1 MLLRLEPEFELRRDV
16 VPWLAERGCAAAL
29 GNAPGGRAEPHP
41 SGRPAGHPS
50 LSLAASVPAGLRRGP
65 RVRVPSG
72 SCGRGA
78 GDNSGPGGAAAPGA
92 QGERPSGAGGL
103 EVGKFAVLKELL
115 TCRKHFY
122 TSTTLHTLFPLL
134 LHTFDE
140 PAEIKILCLFAL
152 LITDTS
158 ENLSA
163 LYVVN
168 VERNGK
174 IIYTWKGNHRNTH
187 IGLYDL
193 QTKQNEHLYMFE
205 KNLHIIS
212 CSINNERTLLAVSFC
227 QYAEEEGASQLLQ
240 SVSKYLTLLIEIH
253 PINNVRVLKAVDSCV
268 RVQFLYPVE
277 GRNASTESRLLLV
290 SEDKYIEQF
299 DIHVVAEEDHKVVIQ
314 KSGQLPRA
322 KVVDDLV
329 WAQWDMMEQRL
340 FYIVPKESK
349 STLKCVQFYPD
360 ENFNSILESHLDITV
375 NDTQLKLVNFGYD
388 YCQDQ
393 DVASKSLNLQ
403 VFTSKTGGLCVCYS
417 LVSDIPHEII
427 YSIYFLH
434 KGYNKTFTVSLE
446 RTESHQLKEVAF
458 MNLDYYVAAYLPG
471 QFLHLLNIQH
481 PDLLCY
487 SLFLTGED
495 ARIDTLQN
503 CSIRSPWVS
512 TVLDCNAGSLYDV
525 SISDSAL
532 LQFLQKSKRDCER
545 LAALHCALL
554 YFQHTEGLEMQIIR
568 WIFENLSTCHSFD
581 PIQEFIIASLYC
593 RMCPETQNLDK
604 LLPYTSLHD
613 WIGVV
618 PGVICATDIISLP
631 VLEFQN
637 SKGFWE
643 KLNSNLESVKYA
655 EPHLHYHSNMLR
667 REWCNLSEE
676 QREERRTT
684 AYLRNIFENAKKVL
698 SHLDTWDSEARLVP
712 LFEEEDY
719 QQQLLMGLMVAQLKD
734 HLMRHLQYVGKK
746 KIDQI
751 VLDYVANLLYLVHRI
766 MKEVWRRYQLHS
778 CIFCFDERGSAG
790 EFAVFHIM
798 SRILEAAN
806 GMCMPLP
813 PGFHTLHLGLGVRC
827 LPLHTLLHYIDN
839 GVLQLTETCVRKL
852 LKDLDDTEQ
861 NEKLKF
867 SIVMRLPEAL
877 GQKVRQY
884 WNHPINANLIARKYV
899 KLLLE
904 KLGNRQY
911 SRPVPERL
919 SPVEFLPLNYL
930 TNMLAEIEN
939 QGVHPYEKQDHVNA
953 RFVEETALKNTMT
966 LLGLKYS

>member
-1 MLLRLEPEFELRRDV
+1 MLLRLVPEFELRRDV
-16 VPWLAERGCAAAL
+16 VPWLVERGCAAAL
-29 GNAPGGRAEPHP
+29 
-41 SGRPAGHPS
+41 
-50 LSLAASVPAGLRRGP
+50 
-65 RVRVPSG
+65 
-72 SCGRGA
+72 
-78 GDNSGPGGAAAPGA
+78 
-92 QGERPSGAGGL
+92 
-103 EVGKFAVLKELL
+103 
-115 TCRKHFY
+115 
-122 TSTTLHTLFPLL
+122 
-134 LHTFDE
+134 
-140 PAEIKILCLFAL
+140 
-152 LITDTS
+152 DTS
-158 ENLSA
+158 ENSSA

-174 IIYTWKGNHRNTH
+174 IIYTWKGNQRNTH

-227 QYAEEEGASQLLQ
+227 QYTEEERASQLLQ

-277 GRNASTESRLLLV
+277 GRNASRESRLLLV

-299 DIHVVAEEDHKVVIQ
+299 DIHVVAEEEHKVVIQ

-349 STLKCVQFYPD
+349 STLRCVQFYPE
-360 ENFNSILESHLDITV
+360 ENFNSILESHLDIAV

-403 VFTSKTGGLCVCYS
+403 VFTSKAGGLCVCCS
-417 LVSDIPHEII
+417 LVSDIPHEIM

-481 PDLLCY
+481 PDMLCY

-495 ARIDTLQN
+495 ARIGTLQN

-512 TVLDCNAGSLYDV
+512 AVLDCDAGSLYDV

-554 YFQHTEGLEMQIIR
+554 YFQHTEDLEMQIIR
-568 WIFENLSTCHSFD
+568 WISENLSTCHSFD

-643 KLNSNLESVKYA
+643 KLNANLESVKYA
-655 EPHLHYHSNMLR
+655 EPHLYYHSNMLR
-667 REWCNLSEE
+667 REWRNLSEE
-676 QREERRTT
+676 REERRTT

-751 VLDYVANLLYLVHRI
+751 VLDYVANLLNLVHRI

-839 GVLQLTETCVRKL
+839 GILQLTETCVRKL

-877 GQKVRQY
+877 GQKIRQY
-884 WNHPINANLIARKYV
+884 WNHPINANLLARKYV

-904 KLGNRQY
+904 KLGNRQC
-911 SRPVPERL
+911 SRPIPETL
-919 SPVEFLPLNYL
+919 SVPVEFLPLNYL

-953 RFVEETALKNTMT
+953 RFVEETALKHTMT

>member
-1 MLLRLEPEFELRRDV
+1 
-16 VPWLAERGCAAAL
+16 
-29 GNAPGGRAEPHP
+29 
-41 SGRPAGHPS
+41 
-50 LSLAASVPAGLRRGP
+50 
-65 RVRVPSG
+65 
-72 SCGRGA
+72 
-78 GDNSGPGGAAAPGA
+78 
-92 QGERPSGAGGL
+92 
-103 EVGKFAVLKELL
+103 
-115 TCRKHFY
+115 
-122 TSTTLHTLFPLL
+122 
-134 LHTFDE
+134 
-140 PAEIKILCLFAL
+140 
-152 LITDTS
+152 
-158 ENLSA
+158 
-163 LYVVN
+163 
-168 VERNGK
+168 
-174 IIYTWKGNHRNTH
+174 
-187 IGLYDL
+187 
-193 QTKQNEHLYMFE
+193 
-205 KNLHIIS
+205 
-212 CSINNERTLLAVSFC
+212 
-227 QYAEEEGASQLLQ
+227 
-240 SVSKYLTLLIEIH
+240 
-253 PINNVRVLKAVDSCV
+253 
-268 RVQFLYPVE
+268 
-277 GRNASTESRLLLV
+277 
-290 SEDKYIEQF
+290 
-299 DIHVVAEEDHKVVIQ
+299 VIQ

-322 KVVDDLV
+322 KVADDLV

-349 STLKCVQFYPD
+349 STLRCVQFYPD
-360 ENFNSILESHLDITV
+360 ENFNSIMESHLDISV

-393 DVASKSLNLQ
+393 DASNSLNLQ
-403 VFTSKTGGLCVCYS
+403 VFTSKAGGLCVCYS
-417 LVSDIPHEII
+417 LASDAPDEIM

-495 ARIDTLQN
+495 AIIDTLQN
-503 CSIRSPWVS
+503 CSIRSPLMS
-512 TVLDCNAGSLYDV
+512 TVLDCRAGSLYGV

-532 LQFLQKSKRDCER
+532 LQLLQKSKQDSER

-554 YFQHTEGLEMQIIR
+554 YFQHTEDLEMQIIR
-568 WIFENLSTCHSFD
+568 WISENLSTCHSFD

-604 LLPYTSLHD
+604 LLPYTSLLD

-637 SKGFWE
+637 SRGFWE

-655 EPHLHYHSNMLR
+655 EPHLHYHNNVLR
-667 REWCNLSEE
+667 KEWRNLSEE
-676 QREERRTT
+676 VIGLLPCSFGDFCLFTKQREERRTT
-684 AYLRNIFENAKKVL
+684 AYLRNIFENAKKYVL
-698 SHLDTWDSEARLVP
+698 VSFVFALSYFARLVP

-734 HLMRHLQYVGKK
+734 HLMRHLQYVGRK

-751 VLDYVANLLYLVHRI
+751 VLDYVANLLNLIHRI

-778 CIFCFDERGSAG
+778 CVFCFDERGSAG

-813 PGFHTLHLGLGVRC
+813 PGFHTLHMCLGVRC

-877 GQKVRQY
+877 GQKVCQF

-904 KLGNRQY
+904 KLENRQC
-911 SRPVPERL
+911 SRPIPERF
-919 SPVEFLPLNYL
+919 SGPVEFLPLNYL
-930 TNMLAEIEN
+930 TNILAEIEN

-953 RFVEETALKNTMT
+953 RFVEEMALKHTMT
-966 LLGLKYS
+966 LLGLRYS

>member
-1 MLLRLEPEFELRRDV
+1 M
-16 VPWLAERGCAAAL
+16 
-29 GNAPGGRAEPHP
+29 
-41 SGRPAGHPS
+41 
-50 LSLAASVPAGLRRGP
+50 
-65 RVRVPSG
+65 
-72 SCGRGA
+72 
-78 GDNSGPGGAAAPGA
+78 
-92 QGERPSGAGGL
+92 
-103 EVGKFAVLKELL
+103 
-115 TCRKHFY
+115 
-122 TSTTLHTLFPLL
+122 
-134 LHTFDE
+134 
-140 PAEIKILCLFAL
+140 KILCL
-152 LITDTS
+152 LILISGTS
-158 ENLSA
+158 ENSSA
-163 LYVVN
+163 FYVVN

-174 IIYTWKGNHRNTH
+174 IIYTWKGNRRNTH

-205 KNLHIIS
+205 RDLRIIS
-212 CSINNERTLLAVSFC
+212 CSVNNERTLLAVSFR
-227 QYAEEEGASQLLQ
+227 QYTEEERVSRLLQ

-277 GRNASTESRLLLV
+277 GRNTSTESHLLLV

-299 DIHVVAEEDHKVVIQ
+299 DIHVVAEEEHKVVIQ
-314 KSGQLPRA
+314 NSGQLPRA
-322 KVVDDLV
+322 RVADDLI

-340 FYIVPKESK
+340 FYIIPKESK

-360 ENFNSILESHLDITV
+360 ENFNSILESHLDISV

-393 DVASKSLNLQ
+393 DVASRSLNLR
-403 VFTSKTGGLCVCYS
+403 VFTSKAGGLCVCCS
-417 LVSDIPHEII
+417 LASDIPDEIT

-495 ARIDTLQN
+495 ARIDVLQN
-503 CSIRSPWVS
+503 CSIRSPLTS
-512 TVLDCNAGSLYDV
+512 TVLDCHVGRMYAV

-532 LQFLQKSKRDCER
+532 LQFLQNSKRDSER

-554 YFQHTEGLEMQIIR
+554 RFQHTEDLEMQIIW
-568 WIFENLSTCHSFD
+568 WISENLSTCHSFD

-593 RMCPETQNLDK
+593 RMCPETHSLDK
-604 LLPYTSLHD
+604 LLPYTSLLD
-613 WIGVV
+613 WIGII
-618 PGVICATDIISLP
+618 PGVTCATDIISLP

-637 SKGFWE
+637 PKGFWE

-655 EPHLHYHSNMLR
+655 EPHLHYHNNVLR
-667 REWCNLSEE
+667 REWRNLSEE
-676 QREERRTT
+676 REERTTT
-684 AYLRNIFENAKKVL
+684 AYLRNIFENARKVL
-698 SHLDTWDSEARLVP
+698 AHLDTWDSEERLVP
-712 LFEEEDY
+712 LFQEEDY
-719 QQQLLMGLMVAQLKD
+719 QQQLLMGLL
-734 HLMRHLQYVGKK
+734 
-746 KIDQI
+746 
-751 VLDYVANLLYLVHRI
+751 NLVHRI

-778 CIFCFDERGSAG
+778 CIFCFDERGSTG

-839 GVLQLTETCVRKL
+839 GVLHLTETCVRKL
-852 LKDLDDTEQ
+852 LKDLDDSEK

-877 GQKVRQY
+877 GQKVCQF
-884 WNHPINANLIARKYV
+884 WNHPINANFIARKYV

-904 KLGNRQY
+904 KLGKRQR
-911 SRPVPERL
+911 SRPMPERL
-919 SPVEFLPLNYL
+919 SVPVEFLPLNYL
-930 TNMLAEIEN
+930 TNMLAEIEKQGVQPYEN
-939 QGVHPYEKQDHVNA
+939 QGHVNV
-953 RFVEETALKNTMT
+953 RFVEETALKHTMT

>member
-1 MLLRLEPEFELRRDV
+1 
-16 VPWLAERGCAAAL
+16 
-29 GNAPGGRAEPHP
+29 GN
-41 SGRPAGHPS
+41 
-50 LSLAASVPAGLRRGP
+50 
-65 RVRVPSG
+65 
-72 SCGRGA
+72 
-78 GDNSGPGGAAAPGA
+78 
-92 QGERPSGAGGL
+92 Q
-103 EVGKFAVLKELL
+103 
-115 TCRKHFY
+115 
-122 TSTTLHTLFPLL
+122 
-134 LHTFDE
+134 
-140 PAEIKILCLFAL
+140 
-152 LITDTS
+152 
-158 ENLSA
+158 
-163 LYVVN
+163 
-168 VERNGK
+168 
-174 IIYTWKGNHRNTH
+174 RNTH

-205 KNLHIIS
+205 KDLHIIS
-212 CSINNERTLLAVSFC
+212 CSVNNERTLLAVSFC
-227 QYAEEEGASQLLQ
+227 QYTEEERASHLLQ

-277 GRNASTESRLLLV
+277 GRNASTESRLLIV

-299 DIHVVAEEDHKVVIQ
+299 DIHVVAEEERKVVIQ

-322 KVVDDLV
+322 RVVDDLV
-329 WAQWDMMEQRL
+329 WAQWDMVEQRL

-349 STLKCVQFYPD
+349 STLRCVQFYPD
-360 ENFNSILESHLDITV
+360 ENFNSILESHLDIAV

-393 DVASKSLNLQ
+393 DIASKSLNLQ
-403 VFTSKTGGLCVCYS
+403 VFTSKTGGLCVCCS
-417 LVSDIPHEII
+417 LASDIPHEVM
-427 YSIYFLH
+427 YSIFFLH

-503 CSIRSPWVS
+503 CSIRSPLVS
-512 TVLDCNAGSLYDV
+512 TVLDCEAGSLYAM

-554 YFQHTEGLEMQIIR
+554 YFQHTEDLEMQIIQ
-568 WIFENLSTCHSFD
+568 WISENLSTCHSFD

-643 KLNSNLESVKYA
+643 KLNSNLERVKYA
-655 EPHLHYHSNMLR
+655 EPQLPYHSSVLR
-667 REWCNLSEE
+667 REWRNLSEE
-676 QREERRTT
+676 VIGLLLCSFGDFCFFTNQREERRTT
-684 AYLRNIFENAKKVL
+684 AYLRNIFENAKKYVL
-698 SHLDTWDSEARLVP
+698 VSITFTLSYFVQARLVP

-751 VLDYVANLLYLVHRI
+751 VLDYVANLLNLVHRI
-766 MKEVWRRYQLHS
+766 LKEVWRRYQLHS
-778 CIFCFDERGSAG
+778 CVFCFEERGSAG

-839 GVLQLTETCVRKL
+839 GVLQLTETCVKKL

-877 GQKVRQY
+877 GQKVRQF

-899 KLLLE
+899 KLLLD

-919 SPVEFLPLNYL
+919 SVPVEFLPLNYL

-953 RFVEETALKNTMT
+953 RFVEETALKHTMT
-966 LLGLKYS
+966 LLGLEYS

>member
-1 MLLRLEPEFELRRDV
+1 MLLQLAAEFDLQRDV
-16 VPWLAERGCAAAL
+16 VPWLAARGWAAAL
-29 GNAPGGRAEPHP
+29 DTWE
-41 SGRPAGHPS
+41 
-50 LSLAASVPAGLRRGP
+50 
-65 RVRVPSG
+65 
-72 SCGRGA
+72 
-78 GDNSGPGGAAAPGA
+78 NSP
-92 QGERPSGAGGL
+92 
-103 EVGKFAVLKELL
+103 V
-115 TCRKHFY
+115 
-122 TSTTLHTLFPLL
+122 
-134 LHTFDE
+134 
-140 PAEIKILCLFAL
+140 
-152 LITDTS
+152 
-158 ENLSA
+158 

-174 IIYTWKGNHRNTH
+174 IIYTWKGNQRNTH

-205 KNLHIIS
+205 RDLRIIS
-212 CSINNERTLLAVSFC
+212 CSVNNERTLLAVSFH
-227 QYAEEEGASQLLQ
+227 QYTEEERVSRLLQ

-253 PINNVRVLKAVDSCV
+253 PINNVKVLKAVDSCV

-277 GRNASTESRLLLV
+277 GRNTSTESRLLLI

-299 DIHVVAEEDHKVVIQ
+299 DIHVAEEEHKVVIQ
-314 KSGQLPRA
+314 NSGQLPRA
-322 KVVDDLV
+322 RVADDLI

-340 FYIVPKESK
+340 FYIVPKESR
-349 STLKCVQFYPD
+349 STLKCIQFYPD
-360 ENFNSILESHLDITV
+360 ENFNSILESHLDISL

-388 YCQDQ
+388 YFQDQ

-403 VFTSKTGGLCVCYS
+403 VFTSKAGGLCVCYS
-417 LVSDIPHEII
+417 LASDTPDEIT

-495 ARIDTLQN
+495 ARIDMLQN
-503 CSIRSPWVS
+503 CSIRSPLMS
-512 TVLDCNAGSLYDV
+512 TVLDCHQGSMYAI
-525 SISDSAL
+525 SISDSSL
-532 LQFLQKSKRDCER
+532 LQFLQNSKRDSER

-554 YFQHTEGLEMQIIR
+554 HFRHTEDWEMQIIW
-568 WIFENLSTCHSFD
+568 WISDNLSTCHSFD

-593 RMCPETQNLDK
+593 RMCPETHNLDK
-604 LLPYTSLHD
+604 LLPYTSLLD
-613 WIGVV
+613 WIGII
-618 PGVICATDIISLP
+618 PGVTCATDIISLP

-655 EPHLHYHSNMLR
+655 EPHLHYHNNVLR
-667 REWCNLSEE
+667 REWRNLSEE
-676 QREERRTT
+676 RGERSST

-698 SHLDTWDSEARLVP
+698 SHLDTWDSEERLVP
-712 LFEEEDY
+712 LFQEEDY

-746 KIDQI
+746 KIDQV
-751 VLDYVANLLYLVHRI
+751 VLDYVANLLNLVHRI

-778 CIFCFDERGSAG
+778 CIFCFDERGSTG
-790 EFAVFHIM
+790 EFVVFHIM

-839 GVLQLTETCVRKL
+839 GVLHLTETCVRKL
-852 LKDLDDTEQ
+852 LKDLDDTEE

-877 GQKVRQY
+877 GQKVRQF
-884 WNHPINANLIARKYV
+884 WNHPINANFIARKYV

-904 KLGNRQY
+904 KLGSRQCN
-911 SRPVPERL
+911 RPVPERL
-919 SPVEFLPLNYL
+919 SVAVEFLPLNYL

-939 QGVHPYEKQDHVNA
+939 QGVHPYENQDHVNV
-953 RFVEETALKNTMT
+953 RFVEETALKHTMV
-966 LLGLKYS
+966 LLGLRHS

>member
-1 MLLRLEPEFELRRDV
+1 MLLRLVPEFELRRDV
-16 VPWLAERGCAAAL
+16 LPWLAERGCAAAL
-29 GNAPGGRAEPHP
+29 
-41 SGRPAGHPS
+41 
-50 LSLAASVPAGLRRGP
+50 
-65 RVRVPSG
+65 
-72 SCGRGA
+72 
-78 GDNSGPGGAAAPGA
+78 
-92 QGERPSGAGGL
+92 
-103 EVGKFAVLKELL
+103 
-115 TCRKHFY
+115 
-122 TSTTLHTLFPLL
+122 
-134 LHTFDE
+134 
-140 PAEIKILCLFAL
+140 
-152 LITDTS
+152 DTS
-158 ENLSA
+158 ENSSA
-163 LYVVN
+163 FYVVN

-174 IIYTWKGNHRNTH
+174 IIYTWKGNQRNTH

-212 CSINNERTLLAVSFC
+212 CSINNERTLLVSFC
-227 QYAEEEGASQLLQ
+227 QYTEEERATQLLQ

-277 GRNASTESRLLLV
+277 GRNASRESRLLLV

-299 DIHVVAEEDHKVVIQ
+299 DIHVVAEEEHKVVIQ

-322 KVVDDLV
+322 RVADDLV

-349 STLKCVQFYPD
+349 STLRCVQFYPE
-360 ENFNSILESHLDITV
+360 ENFNSILESHLDIAV

-393 DVASKSLNLQ
+393 DVASKSLKNLQ
-403 VFTSKTGGLCVCYS
+403 VFTSKAGGLCVCCS

-446 RTESHQLKEVAF
+446 RAESHQLKEVAF

-481 PDLLCY
+481 PDMLCY

-503 CSIRSPWVS
+503 CSIRCPWVS
-512 TVLDCNAGSLYDV
+512 AALDCSAGSLYHV

-532 LQFLQKSKRDCER
+532 LQLLHQSKRDCER

-554 YFQHTEGLEMQIIR
+554 YFQHTEDLEMQIIQ
-568 WIFENLSTCHSFD
+568 WISENLSTCHSFD

-593 RMCPETQNLDK
+593 RLCPETENLDK
-604 LLPYTSLHD
+604 LLPYTSLQD
-613 WIGVV
+613 WIGAV

-655 EPHLHYHSNMLR
+655 EPHLHYHSKVLR

-676 QREERRTT
+676 REERRTT

-698 SHLDTWDSEARLVP
+698 SHLDTWDSGARLVP

-719 QQQLLMGLMVAQLKD
+719 QQQLLMGLYALEDHSSEEQINPVLSTSEANFLLCSGLPVSKFCLSFSAPSLHSFLSVYSDRSKKQMVAQLKD

-751 VLDYVANLLYLVHRI
+751 VLDYVANLLNLVHRI

-778 CIFCFDERGSAG
+778 CIFCFDERGSAA

-839 GVLQLTETCVRKL
+839 GILQLTETCVRKL
-852 LKDLDDTEQ
+852 LRDLDDTEQ

-884 WNHPINANLIARKYV
+884 WNHPINANFIARKYV

-904 KLGNRQY
+904 KLGNRQC

-919 SPVEFLPLNYL
+919 SFPVEFLPLNYL

-939 QGVHPYEKQDHVNA
+939 QGVHPYENQDHVNA
-953 RFVEETALKNTMT
+953 RFVEETALKHTMT

>member
-1 MLLRLEPEFELRRDV
+1 MLLRLVPEFELRRDV
-16 VPWLAERGCAAAL
+16 VPWLAAQGWAAAL
-29 GNAPGGRAEPHP
+29 
-41 SGRPAGHPS
+41 
-50 LSLAASVPAGLRRGP
+50 
-65 RVRVPSG
+65 
-72 SCGRGA
+72 
-78 GDNSGPGGAAAPGA
+78 
-92 QGERPSGAGGL
+92 
-103 EVGKFAVLKELL
+103 
-115 TCRKHFY
+115 
-122 TSTTLHTLFPLL
+122 
-134 LHTFDE
+134 
-140 PAEIKILCLFAL
+140 
-152 LITDTS
+152 DTS
-158 ENLSA
+158 ENSSA
-163 LYVVN
+163 LYIVN

-174 IIYTWKGNHRNTH
+174 IIYTWKGSQRNTH

-193 QTKQNEHLYMFE
+193 QSKQNEHLYTFE
-205 KNLHIIS
+205 KDLHIIS
-212 CSINNERTLLAVSFC
+212 CSVNNERTLLAVSFHH
-227 QYAEEEGASQLLQ
+227 YTEDETASQLLQ

-277 GRNASTESRLLLV
+277 DRNASTESHLLLV

-299 DIHVVAEEDHKVVIQ
+299 DIRVVAEEEHKVVIQ

-322 KVVDDLV
+322 KVADDLV

-349 STLKCVQFYPD
+349 STLRCVQFYPD
-360 ENFNSILESHLDITV
+360 ENFNSILESHLDISV

-403 VFTSKTGGLCVCYS
+403 VFTSKAGGLCVCCS
-417 LVSDIPHEII
+417 LACDTPDEIT

-434 KGYNKTFTVSLE
+434 K
-446 RTESHQLKEVAF
+446 
-458 MNLDYYVAAYLPG
+458 DYYVAAYLPG

-481 PDLLCY
+481 PDLLCH

-503 CSIRSPWVS
+503 YPIRSPLVS
-512 TVLDCNAGSLYDV
+512 TILDCEAGSLYAV
-525 SISDSAL
+525 SISDSTL
-532 LQFLQKSKRDCER
+532 LQLLQKSKQDSER

-554 YFQHTEGLEMQIIR
+554 YFQHTEDLEMQIIR
-568 WIFENLSTCHSFD
+568 WISENLSTCHSFD

-604 LLPYTSLHD
+604 LLPYTSLLD

-655 EPHLHYHSNMLR
+655 EPQLHYHNNVLR
-667 REWCNLSEE
+667 REWRNLSEE
-676 QREERRTT
+676 REDRRTT

-751 VLDYVANLLYLVHRI
+751 VLDYVANLLNLIHRI

-778 CIFCFDERGSAG
+778 CVFCFDERGSAG

-827 LPLHTLLHYIDN
+827 LPLHTLLHYIDI

-852 LKDLDDTEQ
+852 LKDLDNTEQ
-861 NEKLKF
+861 NEKLKL

-877 GQKVRQY
+877 GQKVRQF

-899 KLLLE
+899 KVLLE
-904 KLGNRQY
+904 NLGNRQC
-911 SRPVPERL
+911 SRSIPERF
-919 SPVEFLPLNYL
+919 SVPVEFLPLNYL
-930 TNMLAEIEN
+930 TSMLTEIEN

-953 RFVEETALKNTMT
+953 RFVEEMALKHTMT
-966 LLGLKYS
+966 FLGLKYS

>member
-1 MLLRLEPEFELRRDV
+1 
-16 VPWLAERGCAAAL
+16 
-29 GNAPGGRAEPHP
+29 
-41 SGRPAGHPS
+41 
-50 LSLAASVPAGLRRGP
+50 
-65 RVRVPSG
+65 
-72 SCGRGA
+72 
-78 GDNSGPGGAAAPGA
+78 
-92 QGERPSGAGGL
+92 
-103 EVGKFAVLKELL
+103 
-115 TCRKHFY
+115 
-122 TSTTLHTLFPLL
+122 
-134 LHTFDE
+134 
-140 PAEIKILCLFAL
+140 
-152 LITDTS
+152 
-158 ENLSA
+158 A

-168 VERNGK
+168 VERNGN
-174 IIYTWKGNHRNTH
+174 IIYTWKGNQRNTH

-205 KNLHIIS
+205 RDLHIIS

-227 QYAEEEGASQLLQ
+227 QYTEEERVSQLLQ

-277 GRNASTESRLLLV
+277 DRNTSTENRLLLV

-299 DIHVVAEEDHKVVIQ
+299 DIHVVAEEEHKVVIQ
-314 KSGQLPRA
+314 NAGQLPRA
-322 KVVDDLV
+322 RVTDDLI

-340 FYIVPKESK
+340 FYIVPKGSR

-360 ENFNSILESHLDITV
+360 ENFNSILESHLDISV

-403 VFTSKTGGLCVCYS
+403 VFTSKAGGLCVCCS
-417 LVSDIPHEII
+417 LASDIPDEIM

-495 ARIDTLQN
+495 ARIDMLQN
-503 CSIRSPWVS
+503 CPIQSPLVS
-512 TVLDCNAGSLYDV
+512 TVLDCRAGSMYAV

-532 LQFLQKSKRDCER
+532 LQFLQNSKQDSER

-554 YFQHTEGLEMQIIR
+554 YFQHTEDLEMQIIW
-568 WIFENLSTCHSFD
+568 WISDNLSTCHSFD

-593 RMCPETQNLDK
+593 RMCPETHDLDK
-604 LLPYTSLHD
+604 LLPYTSLLD
-613 WIGVV
+613 WIGII
-618 PGVICATDIISLP
+618 PGVTCATDIISLP

-655 EPHLHYHSNMLR
+655 EPHLHYHSNVLR
-667 REWCNLSEE
+667 REWHNLSEE
-676 QREERRTT
+676 VNRHVPEQEERTTT
-684 AYLRNIFENAKKVL
+684 AYLRNIFENAKNVMSL
-698 SHLDTWDSEARLVP
+698 SDFFILFISEERLVP
-712 LFEEEDY
+712 LFQEEDH

-751 VLDYVANLLYLVHRI
+751 VLDYVANLLNLVHRI
-766 MKEVWRRYQLHS
+766 MKEVWRRYQFHS
-778 CIFCFDERGSAG
+778 CIFCFDERGNAG

-827 LPLHTLLHYIDN
+827 LPLHTLLHYIDH
-839 GVLQLTETCVRKL
+839 GVLHLTETCVKKL
-852 LKDLDDTEQ
+852 LKDLDNTEK

-877 GQKVRQY
+877 GQKVRQF
-884 WNHPINANLIARKYV
+884 WNHPINANFIARKYV

-904 KLGNRQY
+904 KLGNRQC

-919 SPVEFLPLNYL
+919 SVPVEFLPLNYL
-930 TNMLAEIEN
+930 TNMLADVEN
-939 QGVHPYEKQDHVNA
+939 QDVHPYEKQEHVNV
-953 RFVEETALKNTMT
+953 RFVEETALRHTMT

>member
-1 MLLRLEPEFELRRDV
+1 
-16 VPWLAERGCAAAL
+16 
-29 GNAPGGRAEPHP
+29 
-41 SGRPAGHPS
+41 
-50 LSLAASVPAGLRRGP
+50 
-65 RVRVPSG
+65 G
-72 SCGRGA
+72 SQR
-78 GDNSGPGGAAAPGA
+78 S
-92 QGERPSGAGGL
+92 
-103 EVGKFAVLKELL
+103 
-115 TCRKHFY
+115 
-122 TSTTLHTLFPLL
+122 
-134 LHTFDE
+134 
-140 PAEIKILCLFAL
+140 
-152 LITDTS
+152 
-158 ENLSA
+158 
-163 LYVVN
+163 
-168 VERNGK
+168 
-174 IIYTWKGNHRNTH
+174 TH

-205 KNLHIIS
+205 KDLHIIS
-212 CSINNERTLLAVSFC
+212 CSVNNERTLLAVSFC
-227 QYAEEEGASQLLQ
+227 QYTEEERASQLLQ
-240 SVSKYLTLLIEIH
+240 SVPKYLTLLIEIQ

-277 GRNASTESRLLLV
+277 GRNASRESRLLLV

-299 DIHVVAEEDHKVVIQ
+299 DIHVVAEEEHKVVIQ

-322 KVVDDLV
+322 KVVDDLI

-349 STLKCVQFYPD
+349 STLRCVQFYPD
-360 ENFNSILESHLDITV
+360 ENFNSIVSYE
-375 NDTQLKLVNFGYD
+375 LVNFGYD

-393 DVASKSLNLQ
+393 DVASKPLNFQ
-403 VFTSKTGGLCVCYS
+403 VFTSKAGGLCVCCS
-417 LVSDIPHEII
+417 LVSDIPHEIM

-471 QFLHLLNIQH
+471 QFLHLLNFQH

-487 SLFLTGED
+487 SLFLTGID

-525 SISDSAL
+525 NISDSAL

-554 YFQHTEGLEMQIIR
+554 YFQHTEDLEMQIIH
-568 WIFENLSTCHSFD
+568 WISENLSTCHSFD

-593 RMCPETQNLDK
+593 RMCPETENLDK

-643 KLNSNLESVKYA
+643 KLISNLESVKYA
-655 EPHLHYHSNMLR
+655 EPHLHYHSNVLR

-676 QREERRTT
+676 VRSILFGLLFCLYWDFCLFTSQREKRRTT
-684 AYLRNIFENAKKVL
+684 AYLRNIFENAKKYVL
-698 SHLDTWDSEARLVP
+698 VSIIFTPSYFAQARLVP

-734 HLMRHLQYVGKK
+734 YLMRHLQYVGKK

-751 VLDYVANLLYLVHRI
+751 VLDYVANLLNLVHQI

-778 CIFCFDERGSAG
+778 CVFCFAERGSAG
-790 EFAVFHIM
+790 EFAMFHIM

-867 SIVMRLPEAL
+867 SIVMRLPEGL

-884 WNHPINANLIARKYV
+884 WNHPINANLIAQKYV

-904 KLGNRQY
+904 KLGNRQC
-911 SRPVPERL
+911 SRPIPERL
-919 SPVEFLPLNYL
+919 SVPVEFLPLNYL

-953 RFVEETALKNTMT
+953 RFVEETALKHTMT

>member
-1 MLLRLEPEFELRRDV
+1 MLLHLVAEFDLRRDV
-16 VPWLAERGCAAAL
+16 VPWLAARGWAAAL
-29 GNAPGGRAEPHP
+29 
-41 SGRPAGHPS
+41 
-50 LSLAASVPAGLRRGP
+50 
-65 RVRVPSG
+65 
-72 SCGRGA
+72 
-78 GDNSGPGGAAAPGA
+78 
-92 QGERPSGAGGL
+92 
-103 EVGKFAVLKELL
+103 
-115 TCRKHFY
+115 
-122 TSTTLHTLFPLL
+122 
-134 LHTFDE
+134 
-140 PAEIKILCLFAL
+140 
-152 LITDTS
+152 DTS
-158 ENLSA
+158 KNSSA

-174 IIYTWKGNHRNTH
+174 IIYTWKGNQRNTH

-205 KNLHIIS
+205 RDLHIIS
-212 CSINNERTLLAVSFC
+212 CSVNNERTLLAVSFR
-227 QYAEEEGASQLLQ
+227 QYTEEERVSRLLQ

-277 GRNASTESRLLLV
+277 GRNTSTGSRLLLV

-299 DIHVVAEEDHKVVIQ
+299 DVHVVAEEHKVVIQ
-314 KSGQLPRA
+314 NSGQLPRA
-322 KVVDDLV
+322 RVADDLI

-340 FYIVPKESK
+340 FYIVPKESR

-360 ENFNSILESHLDITV
+360 ENFNSILESHLDISV
-375 NDTQLKLVNFGYD
+375 NGTQLKLVNFGYD
-388 YCQDQ
+388 YCEDQ

-403 VFTSKTGGLCVCYS
+403 VFTSKAGGLCVCCS
-417 LVSDIPHEII
+417 LPSDIPGEIR

-446 RTESHQLKEVAF
+446 RTELKEVAF

-495 ARIDTLQN
+495 ARIDMLQN
-503 CSIRSPWVS
+503 CSIRSPLTS
-512 TVLDCNAGSLYDV
+512 TVLDCCVGSMYAV

-532 LQFLQKSKRDCER
+532 LQFLQNSKQDSER

-554 YFQHTEGLEMQIIR
+554 HFRHTEDLEMQIIW
-568 WIFENLSTCHSFD
+568 WISENLSTCHSFD

-593 RMCPETQNLDK
+593 RMCPETHNLDK
-604 LLPYTSLHD
+604 LLPYTSLLD
-613 WIGVV
+613 WIGII
-618 PGVICATDIISLP
+618 PGVTCATDIISLP

-643 KLNSNLESVKYA
+643 KLNANLESVKYA
-655 EPHLHYHSNMLR
+655 EPRLHYHNNVLR
-667 REWCNLSEE
+667 REWRNLSEE
-676 QREERRTT
+676 REERKTT

-698 SHLDTWDSEARLVP
+698 SHLDTWDSEERLGP
-712 LFEEEDY
+712 LFQEEDY

-751 VLDYVANLLYLVHRI
+751 VLDYVANLLNLVHRI

-778 CIFCFDERGSAG
+778 CTFCFDERGSAR

-813 PGFHTLHLGLGVRC
+813 P
-827 LPLHTLLHYIDN
+827 
-839 GVLQLTETCVRKL
+839 
-852 LKDLDDTEQ
+852 DLDDTEE

-877 GQKVRQY
+877 GQKVRQF

-904 KLGNRQY
+904 KLGNRQC
-911 SRPVPERL
+911 SRPIPERL
-919 SPVEFLPLNYL
+919 LVPVEFLPLNYL
-930 TNMLAEIEN
+930 TNMLAEIED
-939 QGVHPYEKQDHVNA
+939 QGVHPYEKQDHINV
-953 RFVEETALKNTMT
+953 RFVEETALKHTMM

>member
-1 MLLRLEPEFELRRDV
+1 
-16 VPWLAERGCAAAL
+16 
-29 GNAPGGRAEPHP
+29 
-41 SGRPAGHPS
+41 
-50 LSLAASVPAGLRRGP
+50 
-65 RVRVPSG
+65 
-72 SCGRGA
+72 
-78 GDNSGPGGAAAPGA
+78 
-92 QGERPSGAGGL
+92 
-103 EVGKFAVLKELL
+103 
-115 TCRKHFY
+115 
-122 TSTTLHTLFPLL
+122 
-134 LHTFDE
+134 
-140 PAEIKILCLFAL
+140 
-152 LITDTS
+152 
-158 ENLSA
+158 
-163 LYVVN
+163 YVVN

-174 IIYTWKGNHRNTH
+174 IIYTWKGNQRSTH

-205 KNLHIIS
+205 RDLCIIS
-212 CSINNERTLLAVSFC
+212 CSVNNERTLLAVSFR
-227 QYAEEEGASQLLQ
+227 QYTEEERVSRLLQ

-277 GRNASTESRLLLV
+277 GRNTSTGSRLLLV
-290 SEDKYIEQF
+290 SEDKYVEKF
-299 DIHVVAEEDHKVVIQ
+299 DIPVVAEEEHKVVIQ
-314 KSGQLPRA
+314 NSGQLPRA
-322 KVVDDLV
+322 RVADDLI

-340 FYIVPKESK
+340 FYIVPKESR

-360 ENFNSILESHLDITV
+360 ENFNSILESHLDISV
-375 NDTQLKLVNFGYD
+375 NGTQLKLVNFGYD
-388 YCQDQ
+388 CCEDQ
-393 DVASKSLNLQ
+393 DVGSKSLNLQ
-403 VFTSKTGGLCVCYS
+403 VFTSKAGGLCVCCS
-417 LVSDIPHEII
+417 LASDIPGEIR

-471 QFLHLLNIQH
+471 QFLHLLNSQH

-495 ARIDTLQN
+495 ARIDMLQN
-503 CSIRSPWVS
+503 CSIRSPLTS
-512 TVLDCNAGSLYDV
+512 TVLDCHVGNMYAV

-532 LQFLQKSKRDCER
+532 LQFLQKSKRDSER

-554 YFQHTEGLEMQIIR
+554 HFQHTEDLEMQIIR
-568 WIFENLSTCHSFD
+568 WISENLSTCHSFD
-581 PIQEFIIASLYC
+581 PIQEFIIASLYW
-593 RMCPETQNLDK
+593 RMCPETHNLDK
-604 LLPYTSLHD
+604 LLPYTSLLD
-613 WIGVV
+613 WIGII
-618 PGVICATDIISLP
+618 PGVTCATDIISLP

-655 EPHLHYHSNMLR
+655 EPHLHYHNNVLR
-667 REWCNLSEE
+667 REWRSISIGLLLCSFGDFCLFKN

-684 AYLRNIFENAKKVL
+684 AYLRNIFENAKNVVFL
-698 SHLDTWDSEARLVP
+698 NVFALFISEERLVP
-712 LFEEEDY
+712 LFQEEDY

-751 VLDYVANLLYLVHRI
+751 VLDYVANLLNLVHRI

-778 CIFCFDERGSAG
+778 CTFCFDERGSAG

-827 LPLHTLLHYIDN
+827 LPLHTLLHYIDI
-839 GVLQLTETCVRKL
+839 GVLHLTETCVRKL
-852 LKDLDDTEQ
+852 LKDLDDTEE

-877 GQKVRQY
+877 GQNVHQF
-884 WNHPINANLIARKYV
+884 WNHPINANFIARKYV

-904 KLGNRQY
+904 KLGNRQC
-911 SRPVPERL
+911 SRPIPERL
-919 SPVEFLPLNYL
+919 SVPVEFLPLNYL

-939 QGVHPYEKQDHVNA
+939 QGVHPYEKQDHVNV
-953 RFVEETALKNTMT
+953 RFVEETALKHTMM
-966 LLGLKYS
+966 LLGIKYS

>member
-1 MLLRLEPEFELRRDV
+1 
-16 VPWLAERGCAAAL
+16 
-29 GNAPGGRAEPHP
+29 
-41 SGRPAGHPS
+41 
-50 LSLAASVPAGLRRGP
+50 
-65 RVRVPSG
+65 
-72 SCGRGA
+72 
-78 GDNSGPGGAAAPGA
+78 
-92 QGERPSGAGGL
+92 
-103 EVGKFAVLKELL
+103 
-115 TCRKHFY
+115 
-122 TSTTLHTLFPLL
+122 
-134 LHTFDE
+134 
-140 PAEIKILCLFAL
+140 
-152 LITDTS
+152 
-158 ENLSA
+158 A
-163 LYVVN
+163 LYIVN

-174 IIYTWKGNHRNTH
+174 IIYTWKGNQRNTH

-205 KNLHIIS
+205 RDLQIIS
-212 CSINNERTLLAVSFC
+212 CSVNSERTLLAVSFR
-227 QYAEEEGASQLLQ
+227 QYTEEERVSRLLQ

-277 GRNASTESRLLLV
+277 GRNTSTESHLLLA

-299 DIHVVAEEDHKVVIQ
+299 DIRVVEEEHKVVIQ
-314 KSGQLPRA
+314 NSGQLPRA
-322 KVVDDLV
+322 RVADDLI

-340 FYIVPKESK
+340 FYIVPKESR

-360 ENFNSILESHLDITV
+360 ENFNSILESHLDISV
-375 NDTQLKLVNFGYD
+375 NDTHLKLVNFGYN

-403 VFTSKTGGLCVCYS
+403 VFTSKAGGLCMCYS
-417 LVSDIPHEII
+417 VASDIPDEIT

-446 RTESHQLKEVAF
+446 RTESHRLKEVAF

-495 ARIDTLQN
+495 ARIDVLQN
-503 CSIRSPWVS
+503 CSIRSPHMS
-512 TVLDCNAGSLYDV
+512 TVLDCYVGSMYAV
-525 SISDSAL
+525 SICHSAL
-532 LQFLQKSKRDCER
+532 LRFLQNSKQDSER

-554 YFQHTEGLEMQIIR
+554 YFQHTEDSEMQIIW
-568 WIFENLSTCHSFD
+568 WISENLSTCHSFD

-593 RMCPETQNLDK
+593 RMCPEAHNLDK
-604 LLPYTSLHD
+604 LLPYTSLLH
-613 WIGVV
+613 WIGII
-618 PGVICATDIISLP
+618 PGVTCATDIISLP
-631 VLEFQN
+631 VLEFRN
-637 SKGFWE
+637 SKGFWG
-643 KLNSNLESVKYA
+643 KLSSNLESVKYA
-655 EPHLHYHSNMLR
+655 EPHLHYRNNVLR
-667 REWCNLSEE
+667 REWRSILIGCVLCSFGDFCLFTN

-698 SHLDTWDSEARLVP
+698 SHLDTWDPEERLIP
-712 LFEEEDY
+712 LFQEEDY

-751 VLDYVANLLYLVHRI
+751 VLDYVANLLNLIHRI

-778 CIFCFDERGSAG
+778 CIFCFDERGSTE

-839 GVLQLTETCVRKL
+839 GVLHLTETCVRKL
-852 LKDLDDTEQ
+852 LRDLDDTEE

-867 SIVMRLPEAL
+867 SIVMRLPETL
-877 GQKVRQY
+877 GQKIHQF
-884 WNHPINANLIARKYV
+884 WNHPVNANLIARKYV

-904 KLGNRQY
+904 KLGNRQC
-911 SRPVPERL
+911 SRPIPERL
-919 SPVEFLPLNYL
+919 SVPVEFLPLNYL
-930 TNMLAEIEN
+930 TNMLAEIES
-939 QGVHPYEKQDHVNA
+939 QGVHPYENQDHVNV
-953 RFVEETALKNTMT
+953 RFVEETALKHTMT
-966 LLGLKYS
+966 LLGLNYS

>member
-1 MLLRLEPEFELRRDV
+1 
-16 VPWLAERGCAAAL
+16 
-29 GNAPGGRAEPHP
+29 
-41 SGRPAGHPS
+41 
-50 LSLAASVPAGLRRGP
+50 
-65 RVRVPSG
+65 
-72 SCGRGA
+72 
-78 GDNSGPGGAAAPGA
+78 
-92 QGERPSGAGGL
+92 
-103 EVGKFAVLKELL
+103 
-115 TCRKHFY
+115 
-122 TSTTLHTLFPLL
+122 
-134 LHTFDE
+134 
-140 PAEIKILCLFAL
+140 
-152 LITDTS
+152 
-158 ENLSA
+158 A

-174 IIYTWKGNHRNTH
+174 IIYTWKGNQKDTH

-193 QTKQNEHLYMFE
+193 QMKQNEHLYMFE
-205 KNLHIIS
+205 RDLRIIS
-212 CSINNERTLLAVSFC
+212 CSVNNERTLLAVSFR
-227 QYAEEEGASQLLQ
+227 QYTEEERVSQLLQ

-277 GRNASTESRLLLV
+277 GRNTSTESHLLLV
-290 SEDKYIEQF
+290 SEDKYIEQV
-299 DIHVVAEEDHKVVIQ
+299 DIPVVEEHHKVVIQ
-314 KSGQLPRA
+314 NSGQLPRTRVA
-322 KVVDDLV
+322 DDV
-329 WAQWDMMEQRL
+329 IWVQWDMIEQRL

-349 STLKCVQFYPD
+349 NTLKCVQFYPD
-360 ENFNSILESHLDITV
+360 ENFTTILESHLDISV

-388 YCQDQ
+388 YCEDQ

-403 VFTSKTGGLCVCYS
+403 IFTSKAGGLCVCCS
-417 LVSDIPHEII
+417 PASDIPDEIM

-495 ARIDTLQN
+495 ARIDTLPN
-503 CSIRSPWVS
+503 CYIRSPLTS
-512 TVLDCNAGSLYDV
+512 TVLDCHVGRMYAV

-532 LQFLQKSKRDCER
+532 LRLLQSSKRDSER

-554 YFQHTEGLEMQIIR
+554 CFRLTEDLEMQIIW
-568 WIFENLSTCHSFD
+568 WISENLSTCHSFD
-581 PIQEFIIASLYC
+581 PIQEFIVASLYC
-593 RMCPETQNLDK
+593 RMCAETQNLDK
-604 LLPYTSLHD
+604 LLPYTSLLD
-613 WIGVV
+613 WIGII
-618 PGVICATDIISLP
+618 PGVKCSTDIISLP

-667 REWCNLSEE
+667 REWHNLSESVLIDLLLCSFGDFCLFTN
-676 QREERRTT
+676 QREERRNT
-684 AYLRNIFENAKKVL
+684 AYLRNVFENAQKVL
-698 SHLDTWDSEARLVP
+698 SHLDTWDSEERLVP
-712 LFEEEDY
+712 LFQEEDY

-751 VLDYVANLLYLVHRI
+751 VLDYVANLLNLVHRI

-827 LPLHTLLHYIDN
+827 LPLHTLLHYIDT
-839 GVLQLTETCVRKL
+839 GVLHLTETCVRKL
-852 LKDLDDTEQ
+852 LKDLDNTEK

-877 GQKVRQY
+877 GQKVRQC
-884 WNHPINANLIARKYV
+884 WNHPINAHCIAQKYV
-899 KLLLE
+899 KFLLE
-904 KLGNRQY
+904 KLGNRQCN
-911 SRPVPERL
+911 RPVPERL
-919 SPVEFLPLNYL
+919 SVPIEFLPLNYL
-930 TNMLAEIEN
+930 TNTLAEIEN
-939 QGVHPYEKQDHVNA
+939 QGVHPYDRQDHVNV
-953 RFVEETALKNTMT
+953 RFVEETALKHTMT

>member
-1 MLLRLEPEFELRRDV
+1 MLLRLVPEFELRRDV
-16 VPWLAERGCAAAL
+16 VPWLAAQGWAAAL
-29 GNAPGGRAEPHP
+29 
-41 SGRPAGHPS
+41 
-50 LSLAASVPAGLRRGP
+50 
-65 RVRVPSG
+65 
-72 SCGRGA
+72 
-78 GDNSGPGGAAAPGA
+78 
-92 QGERPSGAGGL
+92 
-103 EVGKFAVLKELL
+103 
-115 TCRKHFY
+115 
-122 TSTTLHTLFPLL
+122 
-134 LHTFDE
+134 
-140 PAEIKILCLFAL
+140 
-152 LITDTS
+152 DTS
-158 ENLSA
+158 ENSSA
-163 LYVVN
+163 LYIVN

-174 IIYTWKGNHRNTH
+174 IIYTWKGSQRNTH

-193 QTKQNEHLYMFE
+193 QSKQNEHLYTFE
-205 KNLHIIS
+205 KDLHIIS
-212 CSINNERTLLAVSFC
+212 CSVNNERTLLAVSFRH
-227 QYAEEEGASQLLQ
+227 YTEDETASQLLQ

-277 GRNASTESRLLLV
+277 DRNASTESRLLLV

-299 DIHVVAEEDHKVVIQ
+299 DIRVVAEEEHKVVIQ
-314 KSGQLPRA
+314 KPGQLPRA
-322 KVVDDLV
+322 KVADDLV

-349 STLKCVQFYPD
+349 STLRCVQFYPD
-360 ENFNSILESHLDITV
+360 ENFNSILESHLDISV

-403 VFTSKTGGLCVCYS
+403 VFTSKAGGLCVCCS
-417 LVSDIPHEII
+417 LACDTPDEIM

-481 PDLLCY
+481 PDLLCH

-503 CSIRSPWVS
+503 YPIRSPLVS
-512 TVLDCNAGSLYDV
+512 TILDCEAGSLYAV
-525 SISDSAL
+525 SISDSTL
-532 LQFLQKSKRDCER
+532 LQLLQKSKQDSER

-554 YFQHTEGLEMQIIR
+554 YFQHTEDLEMQIIR
-568 WIFENLSTCHSFD
+568 WISENLSTCHSFD
-581 PIQEFIIASLYC
+581 PIQEFIVASLYC

-604 LLPYTSLHD
+604 LLPYTSLLD

-655 EPHLHYHSNMLR
+655 EPQLHYHNNVLR
-667 REWCNLSEE
+667 REWRNLSEE
-676 QREERRTT
+676 G
-684 AYLRNIFENAKKVL
+684 AF
-698 SHLDTWDSEARLVP
+698 SSGHL
-712 LFEEEDY
+712 
-719 QQQLLMGLMVAQLKD
+719 GL
-734 HLMRHLQYVGKK
+734 
-746 KIDQI
+746 
-751 VLDYVANLLYLVHRI
+751 
-766 MKEVWRRYQLHS
+766 
-778 CIFCFDERGSAG
+778 CDERGSAG

-827 LPLHTLLHYIDN
+827 LPLHTLLHYIDI

-861 NEKLKF
+861 NEKLKL

-877 GQKVRQY
+877 GQKVRQF

-904 KLGNRQY
+904 NLGNRQC
-911 SRPVPERL
+911 SRSIPERF
-919 SPVEFLPLNYL
+919 SVPVEFLPLNYL
-930 TNMLAEIEN
+930 TSMLTEIEN

-953 RFVEETALKNTMT
+953 RFVEEMALKHTMT
-966 LLGLKYS
+966 FLGLKYS

>member
-1 MLLRLEPEFELRRDV
+1 MLLRLVPEFELRRDV
-16 VPWLAERGCAAAL
+16 VPWLAAQGWAAAL
-29 GNAPGGRAEPHP
+29 
-41 SGRPAGHPS
+41 
-50 LSLAASVPAGLRRGP
+50 
-65 RVRVPSG
+65 
-72 SCGRGA
+72 
-78 GDNSGPGGAAAPGA
+78 
-92 QGERPSGAGGL
+92 
-103 EVGKFAVLKELL
+103 
-115 TCRKHFY
+115 
-122 TSTTLHTLFPLL
+122 
-134 LHTFDE
+134 
-140 PAEIKILCLFAL
+140 
-152 LITDTS
+152 DTS
-158 ENLSA
+158 ENSSA

-174 IIYTWKGNHRNTH
+174 IIYTWKGSQRNTH

-193 QTKQNEHLYMFE
+193 QTKQNEHLYTFE
-205 KNLHIIS
+205 KDLHIIS
-212 CSINNERTLLAVSFC
+212 CSVNNERTLLAVSFH
-227 QYAEEEGASQLLQ
+227 QYTEDETASQLLQ

-277 GRNASTESRLLLV
+277 DRNASTESRLLLV

-299 DIHVVAEEDHKVVIQ
+299 DIRVVAEEEHKVVIQ

-322 KVVDDLV
+322 KVADDLV

-349 STLKCVQFYPD
+349 STLRCVQFYPD
-360 ENFNSILESHLDITV
+360 ENFNSILESHLDISV

-403 VFTSKTGGLCVCYS
+403 VFTSKAGGLCVCCS
-417 LVSDIPHEII
+417 LACDTPDEIM

-434 KGYNKTFTVSLE
+434 K
-446 RTESHQLKEVAF
+446 
-458 MNLDYYVAAYLPG
+458 DYYVAAYLPG

-481 PDLLCY
+481 PDLLCH

-503 CSIRSPWVS
+503 CSIQSPLVS
-512 TVLDCNAGSLYDV
+512 TVLDCEAGSLYTV
-525 SISDSAL
+525 SISDSTL
-532 LQFLQKSKRDCER
+532 LQLLQKSKRDSER

-554 YFQHTEGLEMQIIR
+554 YFQHTEDLEMQIIR
-568 WIFENLSTCHSFD
+568 WISENLSTCHSFD
-581 PIQEFIIASLYC
+581 PIQEFIVASLYC

-604 LLPYTSLHD
+604 LLPYTSLLD

-618 PGVICATDIISLP
+618 PGVICATDIIPLP

-655 EPHLHYHSNMLR
+655 EPQLHYHNNVLR
-667 REWCNLSEE
+667 REWRNLSEE
-676 QREERRTT
+676 REERRTT

-751 VLDYVANLLYLVHRI
+751 VLDYVANLLNLIHRI

-778 CIFCFDERGSAG
+778 CVFCFDERGSAG

-827 LPLHTLLHYIDN
+827 LPLHTLLHYIDI

-852 LKDLDDTEQ
+852 LKDLDDNEQ
-861 NEKLKF
+861 NEKLKL

-877 GQKVRQY
+877 GQKVRQF
-884 WNHPINANLIARKYV
+884 WNHPINANLIAQKYV

-904 KLGNRQY
+904 NLGSRQC
-911 SRPVPERL
+911 SRSIPERF
-919 SPVEFLPLNYL
+919 SVPVEFLPLNYL
-930 TNMLAEIEN
+930 TSMLTEIEN

-953 RFVEETALKNTMT
+953 RFVEEVALKHTMT
-966 LLGLKYS
+966 LLGLKYL

>member
-1 MLLRLEPEFELRRDV
+1 MVLHLVAEFDLQRDV
-16 VPWLAERGCAAAL
+16 VPWLAARGWAAAL
-29 GNAPGGRAEPHP
+29 
-41 SGRPAGHPS
+41 
-50 LSLAASVPAGLRRGP
+50 
-65 RVRVPSG
+65 
-72 SCGRGA
+72 
-78 GDNSGPGGAAAPGA
+78 
-92 QGERPSGAGGL
+92 
-103 EVGKFAVLKELL
+103 
-115 TCRKHFY
+115 
-122 TSTTLHTLFPLL
+122 
-134 LHTFDE
+134 
-140 PAEIKILCLFAL
+140 
-152 LITDTS
+152 DTS
-158 ENLSA
+158 ENSLV

-174 IIYTWKGNHRNTH
+174 IIYTWKGSQRNTH
-187 IGLYDL
+187 VGLYDL
-193 QTKQNEHLYMFE
+193 QTKQNEHLYTFE
-205 KNLHIIS
+205 RDLHIIS
-212 CSINNERTLLAVSFC
+212 CSVNNERTLLAVSFR
-227 QYAEEEGASQLLQ
+227 QYTEEERVSQLLQ

-253 PINNVRVLKAVDSCV
+253 PVNNVRVLKAVDSCV

-277 GRNASTESRLLLV
+277 GRNTSTESRLLLV

-299 DIHVVAEEDHKVVIQ
+299 DIHVAQEEQKVVIQ
-314 KSGQLPRA
+314 NSGQLPRA
-322 KVVDDLV
+322 RFADDLV

-340 FYIVPKESK
+340 FYIVPKESR

-360 ENFNSILESHLDITV
+360 ENFNSILESHLDISV

-393 DVASKSLNLQ
+393 GVASKSLNLQ
-403 VFTSKTGGLCVCYS
+403 AFTSKAGGLCVCCS
-417 LVSDIPHEII
+417 LASDVPDEIT

-446 RTESHQLKEVAF
+446 RTESHQLKEVTF

-495 ARIDTLQN
+495 ARIDMLQN
-503 CSIRSPWVS
+503 CSIRSPLTS
-512 TVLDCNAGSLYDV
+512 TVLDCHIGSMYAV

-532 LQFLQKSKRDCER
+532 LRFLQNSKQDSER

-554 YFQHTEGLEMQIIR
+554 YFQHTEDLEMQIIW
-568 WIFENLSTCHSFD
+568 WISENLSTCHSFD

-593 RMCPETQNLDK
+593 RMCPEAHNLDK
-604 LLPYTSLHD
+604 LLPYTSLLD
-613 WIGVV
+613 WVEII
-618 PGVICATDIISLP
+618 PGVTCTTDIISLP

-643 KLNSNLESVKYA
+643 KLGSNLESVKYA
-655 EPHLHYHSNMLR
+655 EPRLHYHYNVLR
-667 REWCNLSEE
+667 REWHNLSEE
-676 QREERRTT
+676 REERTTT

-698 SHLDTWDSEARLVP
+698 SHLDTWDSEERLVP
-712 LFEEEDY
+712 LFQEEDY
-719 QQQLLMGLMVAQLKD
+719 QQQLLMGLMVAQLKE

-751 VLDYVANLLYLVHRI
+751 VLDYVANLLNLVHRI

-790 EFAVFHIM
+790 EFTVFHIM

-839 GVLQLTETCVRKL
+839 GVLHLTETCVKKL
-852 LKDLDDTEQ
+852 LKDLDNTEK
-861 NEKLKF
+861 NEQLKF

-884 WNHPINANLIARKYV
+884 WNHPINANFISRKYV

-904 KLGNRQY
+904 KLEDRQC
-911 SRPVPERL
+911 SRPVPERH
-919 SPVEFLPLNYL
+919 SFPVEFLPLNYL
-930 TNMLAEIEN
+930 TNMLAEIES
-939 QGVHPYEKQDHVNA
+939 QGVHPYEKQDHVNV
-953 RFVEETALKNTMT
+953 RFVEETALKHTMT
-966 LLGLKYS
+966 LLDLEHS

>member
-1 MLLRLEPEFELRRDV
+1 
-16 VPWLAERGCAAAL
+16 
-29 GNAPGGRAEPHP
+29 
-41 SGRPAGHPS
+41 
-50 LSLAASVPAGLRRGP
+50 
-65 RVRVPSG
+65 
-72 SCGRGA
+72 
-78 GDNSGPGGAAAPGA
+78 
-92 QGERPSGAGGL
+92 
-103 EVGKFAVLKELL
+103 
-115 TCRKHFY
+115 
-122 TSTTLHTLFPLL
+122 
-134 LHTFDE
+134 
-140 PAEIKILCLFAL
+140 
-152 LITDTS
+152 
-158 ENLSA
+158 
-163 LYVVN
+163 YVVN

-174 IIYTWKGNHRNTH
+174 IIYTWKGNQRNTH

-205 KNLHIIS
+205 RDLRIIS
-212 CSINNERTLLAVSFC
+212 CSVNNERTLLAVSFH
-227 QYAEEEGASQLLQ
+227 QYTEEERVSRLLQ

-253 PINNVRVLKAVDSCV
+253 PINNVKVLKAVDSCV

-277 GRNASTESRLLLV
+277 GRNTSTESRLLLI

-299 DIHVVAEEDHKVVIQ
+299 DIHVAEEEHKVVIQ
-314 KSGQLPRA
+314 NSGQLPRA
-322 KVVDDLV
+322 RVADDLI

-340 FYIVPKESK
+340 FYIVPKESR
-349 STLKCVQFYPD
+349 STLKCIQFYPD
-360 ENFNSILESHLDITV
+360 ENFNSILESHLDISL

-388 YCQDQ
+388 YFQDQ

-403 VFTSKTGGLCVCYS
+403 VFTSKAGGLCVCYS
-417 LVSDIPHEII
+417 LASDTPDEIT

-495 ARIDTLQN
+495 ARIDMLQN
-503 CSIRSPWVS
+503 CSIRSPLMS
-512 TVLDCNAGSLYDV
+512 TVLDCHQGSMYAI
-525 SISDSAL
+525 SISDSSL
-532 LQFLQKSKRDCER
+532 LQFLQNSKRDSER

-554 YFQHTEGLEMQIIR
+554 HFRHTEDWEMQIIW
-568 WIFENLSTCHSFD
+568 WISDNLSTCHSFD

-593 RMCPETQNLDK
+593 RMCPETHNLDK
-604 LLPYTSLHD
+604 LLPYTSLLD
-613 WIGVV
+613 WIGII
-618 PGVICATDIISLP
+618 PGVTCATDIISLP

-655 EPHLHYHSNMLR
+655 EPHLHYHNNVLR
-667 REWCNLSEE
+667 REWRNLSEE
-676 QREERRTT
+676 SILSGLLFCSFGDFCLFKKQRGERSST

-698 SHLDTWDSEARLVP
+698 SHLDTWDSEERLVP
-712 LFEEEDY
+712 LFQEEDY

-746 KIDQI
+746 KIDQV
-751 VLDYVANLLYLVHRI
+751 VLDYVANLLNLVHRI

-778 CIFCFDERGSAG
+778 CIFCFDERGSTG
-790 EFAVFHIM
+790 EFVVFHIM

-839 GVLQLTETCVRKL
+839 GVLHLTETCVRKL
-852 LKDLDDTEQ
+852 LKDLDDTEE

-877 GQKVRQY
+877 GQKVRQF
-884 WNHPINANLIARKYV
+884 WNHPINANFIARKYV

-904 KLGNRQY
+904 KLGSRQCN
-911 SRPVPERL
+911 RPVPERL
-919 SPVEFLPLNYL
+919 SVAVEFLPLNYL

-939 QGVHPYEKQDHVNA
+939 QGVHPYENQDHVNV
-953 RFVEETALKNTMT
+953 RFVEETALKHTMV
-966 LLGLKYS
+966 LLGLRHS

>member
-1 MLLRLEPEFELRRDV
+1 MLLHLVAEFDLQRDV
-16 VPWLAERGCAAAL
+16 VPWLAARGWAAAL
-29 GNAPGGRAEPHP
+29 
-41 SGRPAGHPS
+41 
-50 LSLAASVPAGLRRGP
+50 
-65 RVRVPSG
+65 
-72 SCGRGA
+72 
-78 GDNSGPGGAAAPGA
+78 
-92 QGERPSGAGGL
+92 
-103 EVGKFAVLKELL
+103 
-115 TCRKHFY
+115 
-122 TSTTLHTLFPLL
+122 
-134 LHTFDE
+134 
-140 PAEIKILCLFAL
+140 
-152 LITDTS
+152 DTS
-158 ENLSA
+158 ENSSA

-174 IIYTWKGNHRNTH
+174 IIYTWKGNQRNTH
-187 IGLYDL
+187 IGSYDL

-205 KNLHIIS
+205 RDLRIIS
-212 CSINNERTLLAVSFC
+212 CSVNNERTLLAVSFR
-227 QYAEEEGASQLLQ
+227 QYTEEARVSRLLQ
-240 SVSKYLTLLIEIH
+240 SVSKYLTLLIEIQ

-277 GRNASTESRLLLV
+277 DRNTSTESRLLLV

-299 DIHVVAEEDHKVVIQ
+299 DIRVVAEEHKVVIQ
-314 KSGQLPRA
+314 NSGQLPRA
-322 KVVDDLV
+322 RVADDLI

-340 FYIVPKESK
+340 FYIVPKESR

-360 ENFNSILESHLDITV
+360 ENFNSILESHLDISV

-403 VFTSKTGGLCVCYS
+403 VFTSKA
-417 LVSDIPHEII
+417 
-427 YSIYFLH
+427 
-434 KGYNKTFTVSLE
+434 GYNKTFTVSLE

-481 PDLLCY
+481 PDLPCY

-495 ARIDTLQN
+495 ARIDMLQN
-503 CSIRSPWVS
+503 CSIQSPLMS
-512 TVLDCNAGSLYDV
+512 TVLDCHVGSMYAV

-532 LQFLQKSKRDCER
+532 LQFLQNSKRDSER

-554 YFQHTEGLEMQIIR
+554 YFRHTEDLEMQIIW
-568 WIFENLSTCHSFD
+568 WISDNLSTCHSFD

-593 RMCPETQNLDK
+593 RMCPETHDLDK
-604 LLPYTSLHD
+604 LLPYTSLLD
-613 WIGVV
+613 WIGII
-618 PGVICATDIISLP
+618 PGVTCATDIISLP

-655 EPHLHYHSNMLR
+655 EPHLHYHSNVLR
-667 REWCNLSEE
+667 REWRKLSEE
-676 QREERRTT
+676 REERTT
-684 AYLRNIFENAKKVL
+684 TVYLRNIFENAKKVL
-698 SHLDTWDSEARLVP
+698 SHLDTWDSEERLVP
-712 LFEEEDY
+712 LFQEEDY
-719 QQQLLMGLMVAQLKD
+719 EQQLLMGLMVAQLKD

-751 VLDYVANLLYLVHRI
+751 VLDYVANLLNLVHRI
-766 MKEVWRRYQLHS
+766 LEEVWRRYQLHS
-778 CIFCFDERGSAG
+778 CIFCFDERGSVG

-827 LPLHTLLHYIDN
+827 LPLHTLLHYIDH
-839 GVLQLTETCVRKL
+839 GVLHLTETGVRKL
-852 LKDLDDTEQ
+852 LKDLDNTEK

-877 GQKVRQY
+877 GQKVRQF
-884 WNHPINANLIARKYV
+884 WNHPTNAHFIARKYV

-904 KLGNRQY
+904 KLGNRQC

-919 SPVEFLPLNYL
+919 SVPVEFLPLNYL
-930 TNMLAEIEN
+930 SNILADIEN
-939 QGVHPYEKQDHVNA
+939 QDVHPYENQDHVNV
-953 RFVEETALKNTMT
+953 RFVEETALKHTMN

>member
-1 MLLRLEPEFELRRDV
+1 
-16 VPWLAERGCAAAL
+16 
-29 GNAPGGRAEPHP
+29 GN
-41 SGRPAGHPS
+41 
-50 LSLAASVPAGLRRGP
+50 
-65 RVRVPSG
+65 
-72 SCGRGA
+72 
-78 GDNSGPGGAAAPGA
+78 
-92 QGERPSGAGGL
+92 Q
-103 EVGKFAVLKELL
+103 
-115 TCRKHFY
+115 
-122 TSTTLHTLFPLL
+122 
-134 LHTFDE
+134 
-140 PAEIKILCLFAL
+140 
-152 LITDTS
+152 
-158 ENLSA
+158 
-163 LYVVN
+163 
-168 VERNGK
+168 
-174 IIYTWKGNHRNTH
+174 RNTH

-205 KNLHIIS
+205 KDLHIIS

-227 QYAEEEGASQLLQ
+227 QYTGEERASQHLQ
-240 SVSKYLTLLIEIH
+240 SVPKYLTLLIEIH

-277 GRNASTESRLLLV
+277 GRNASRESRLLLV

-299 DIHVVAEEDHKVVIQ
+299 DIQVVAEEEHKVVIQ

-322 KVVDDLV
+322 KVVDDLI

-349 STLKCVQFYPD
+349 STLRCVQFYPD
-360 ENFNSILESHLDITV
+360 ENFNSILESHLDIAV
-375 NDTQLKLVNFGYD
+375 NYTKLKLVNFGYD

-403 VFTSKTGGLCVCYS
+403 VFTSKAGGLCVCCS

-434 KGYNKTFTVSLE
+434 KGNNKTFTVSLE

-487 SLFLTGED
+487 SLFLTGEE
-495 ARIDTLQN
+495 ARIATLQN
-503 CSIRSPWVS
+503 CSMQCPWVS
-512 TVLDCNAGSLYDV
+512 AVLDCDTGSLYHV
-525 SISDSAL
+525 SISDRAL
-532 LQFLQKSKRDCER
+532 LQLLQSSKRDCER

-554 YFQHTEGLEMQIIR
+554 YFQHSEDLEMQIIH
-568 WIFENLSTCHSFD
+568 WISENLSTCHSFD

-613 WIGVV
+613 WIGVI

-667 REWCNLSEE
+667 REWLSLSEE
-676 QREERRTT
+676 YFIWFSVLFILGFLFTNQREERRST
-684 AYLRNIFENAKKVL
+684 AYLRNIFENAKKYVL
-698 SHLDTWDSEARLVP
+698 VSIIFTPSYFAQARLVP
-712 LFEEEDY
+712 LFEEEDF
-719 QQQLLMGLMVAQLKD
+719 QQQLLMGLMVAQLRD
-734 HLMRHLQYVGKK
+734 HLMRHLQYVGRK

-751 VLDYVANLLYLVHRI
+751 VLDYVANLLNLVHRI

-778 CIFCFDERGSAG
+778 YIFCFDERGSAA

-798 SRILEAAN
+798 TRILEAAN

-884 WNHPINANLIARKYV
+884 WNHPVNANLIARKYV

-904 KLGNRQY
+904 RLGNRQCN
-911 SRPVPERL
+911 RPIPERL
-919 SPVEFLPLNYL
+919 SVPVEFLPLNYL
-930 TNMLAEIEN
+930 TNVLAEIEN

-953 RFVEETALKNTMT
+953 RFVEETALKHTMA

>member
-1 MLLRLEPEFELRRDV
+1 
-16 VPWLAERGCAAAL
+16 
-29 GNAPGGRAEPHP
+29 
-41 SGRPAGHPS
+41 
-50 LSLAASVPAGLRRGP
+50 
-65 RVRVPSG
+65 
-72 SCGRGA
+72 
-78 GDNSGPGGAAAPGA
+78 
-92 QGERPSGAGGL
+92 
-103 EVGKFAVLKELL
+103 
-115 TCRKHFY
+115 
-122 TSTTLHTLFPLL
+122 
-134 LHTFDE
+134 
-140 PAEIKILCLFAL
+140 
-152 LITDTS
+152 
-158 ENLSA
+158 
-163 LYVVN
+163 
-168 VERNGK
+168 
-174 IIYTWKGNHRNTH
+174 
-187 IGLYDL
+187 
-193 QTKQNEHLYMFE
+193 
-205 KNLHIIS
+205 
-212 CSINNERTLLAVSFC
+212 LAVSFC
-227 QYAEEEGASQLLQ
+227 QYTEEERVSQLLH

-277 GRNASTESRLLLV
+277 GRTTSTGSRLLLV

-299 DIHVVAEEDHKVVIQ
+299 DVHVVAEEHKVVIQ
-314 KSGQLPRA
+314 NSGQLPRTRVA
-322 KVVDDLV
+322 DDLI

-340 FYIVPKESK
+340 FYIVPKESR

-360 ENFNSILESHLDITV
+360 ENFNSILESHLDISV
-375 NDTQLKLVNFGYD
+375 NGTQLKLVNFGYD
-388 YCQDQ
+388 YCEDQ

-403 VFTSKTGGLCVCYS
+403 VFTSKAGGLCVCCS
-417 LVSDIPHEII
+417 LPSDIPGEIR
-427 YSIYFLH
+427 YSVYFLH

-446 RTESHQLKEVAF
+446 RTELKEVAF

-503 CSIRSPWVS
+503 CSIRSPLTS
-512 TVLDCNAGSLYDV
+512 TVLDCCVGSMYAIN
-525 SISDSAL
+525 ISDSAL
-532 LQFLQKSKRDCER
+532 LQFLQNSKQDSER

-554 YFQHTEGLEMQIIR
+554 HFQHTEDLEMQIIW
-568 WIFENLSTCHSFD
+568 WISENLSTCHSFD

-593 RMCPETQNLDK
+593 RMCPETHNLDK
-604 LLPYTSLHD
+604 LLPYTSLLD
-613 WIGVV
+613 WIGII
-618 PGVICATDIISLP
+618 PGVTCATDIISLP
-631 VLEFQN
+631 VLECQN

-643 KLNSNLESVKYA
+643 KLNSNLESAKYA
-655 EPHLHYHSNMLR
+655 EPHLHYHNNVLR
-667 REWCNLSEE
+667 REWLNLSEE
-676 QREERRTT
+676 YFNWPSTLFIWGFLFFINQREERKTT

-698 SHLDTWDSEARLVP
+698 SHLDTWDSEERLIP
-712 LFEEEDY
+712 LFQEEDY

-751 VLDYVANLLYLVHRI
+751 VLDYVANLLNLVHRI
-766 MKEVWRRYQLHS
+766 MKEVWKRYQLHS
-778 CIFCFDERGSAG
+778 CTFCFDERGSAR

-827 LPLHTLLHYIDN
+827 LPLHTLLHYIDS
-839 GVLQLTETCVRKL
+839 GVLHLTETCVRKL
-852 LKDLDDTEQ
+852 LEDLDDTEE

-877 GQKVRQY
+877 GQKVRQF

-904 KLGNRQY
+904 KLGNRQC
-911 SRPVPERL
+911 SRPMPERL
-919 SPVEFLPLNYL
+919 LVPVDFLPLNYL
-930 TNMLAEIEN
+930 TNMLAEIED
-939 QGVHPYEKQDHVNA
+939 QGVHPYEKQDHVNV
-953 RFVEETALKNTMT
+953 RFVEETALKHTMM

>member
-1 MLLRLEPEFELRRDV
+1 MLLRLVPEFELRRDV

-29 GNAPGGRAEPHP
+29 
-41 SGRPAGHPS
+41 
-50 LSLAASVPAGLRRGP
+50 
-65 RVRVPSG
+65 
-72 SCGRGA
+72 
-78 GDNSGPGGAAAPGA
+78 
-92 QGERPSGAGGL
+92 
-103 EVGKFAVLKELL
+103 
-115 TCRKHFY
+115 
-122 TSTTLHTLFPLL
+122 
-134 LHTFDE
+134 
-140 PAEIKILCLFAL
+140 
-152 LITDTS
+152 DTS
-158 ENLSA
+158 ENSA

-174 IIYTWKGNHRNTH
+174 IIYTWKENQRNTH

-227 QYAEEEGASQLLQ
+227 QYTEEERATQLLQ

-268 RVQFLYPVE
+268 RVQ
-277 GRNASTESRLLLV
+277 
-290 SEDKYIEQF
+290 
-299 DIHVVAEEDHKVVIQ
+299 VIQ

-340 FYIVPKESK
+340 FYIVPK
-349 STLKCVQFYPD
+349 
-360 ENFNSILESHLDITV
+360 LESHLDIAV

-403 VFTSKTGGLCVCYS
+403 VFTSKAGGLCVCCS
-417 LVSDIPHEII
+417 QVSNIPHEII

-446 RTESHQLKEVAF
+446 RAESHQLKEVAF

-481 PDLLCY
+481 PDMLCY

-503 CSIRSPWVS
+503 CSIQSPWVS
-512 TVLDCNAGSLYDV
+512 AVLDCNAGSLYDV

-532 LQFLQKSKRDCER
+532 LQLLQKSKRDCER

-554 YFQHTEGLEMQIIR
+554 YFQYTEDLEMQIIR
-568 WIFENLSTCHSFD
+568 WISENLSTCHSFD

-613 WIGVV
+613 WIGAV

-655 EPHLHYHSNMLR
+655 EPHLHYHSKVLR
-667 REWCNLSEE
+667 REWRNLSEE
-676 QREERRTT
+676 REERRTT

-746 KIDQI
+746 KIEQI
-751 VLDYVANLLYLVHRI
+751 VLDYVANLLNLVHRI

-778 CIFCFDERGSAG
+778 CIFCFDERGSAA

-839 GVLQLTETCVRKL
+839 GLLQLTETCVRKL

-884 WNHPINANLIARKYV
+884 WNHPINANLIARKHV

-904 KLGNRQY
+904 KLGNRQC
-911 SRPVPERL
+911 SRPIPERL
-919 SPVEFLPLNYL
+919 SFPVEFLPLNYL

-939 QGVHPYEKQDHVNA
+939 QGVQPYEKQDHVNV
-953 RFVEETALKNTMT
+953 RFVEETALKHTMT

>member
-1 MLLRLEPEFELRRDV
+1 MLLRLVPEFELRRDV
-16 VPWLAERGCAAAL
+16 LPWLAERGCAAAL
-29 GNAPGGRAEPHP
+29 
-41 SGRPAGHPS
+41 
-50 LSLAASVPAGLRRGP
+50 
-65 RVRVPSG
+65 
-72 SCGRGA
+72 
-78 GDNSGPGGAAAPGA
+78 
-92 QGERPSGAGGL
+92 
-103 EVGKFAVLKELL
+103 
-115 TCRKHFY
+115 
-122 TSTTLHTLFPLL
+122 
-134 LHTFDE
+134 
-140 PAEIKILCLFAL
+140 
-152 LITDTS
+152 DTS
-158 ENLSA
+158 ENSSA

-174 IIYTWKGNHRNTH
+174 IIYTWKGDQRNTH

-212 CSINNERTLLAVSFC
+212 CSVNNERTLLAVSFC
-227 QYAEEEGASQLLQ
+227 QYTEEERATQLLQ

-277 GRNASTESRLLLV
+277 GRNASRESRLLLV

-299 DIHVVAEEDHKVVIQ
+299 DIHVVAEEEHKVVIQ

-322 KVVDDLV
+322 RVADDLV

-349 STLKCVQFYPD
+349 STLRCVQFYPE
-360 ENFNSILESHLDITV
+360 ENFNSILESHLDIAV

-393 DVASKSLNLQ
+393 DVASKSLKNLQ
-403 VFTSKTGGLCVCYS
+403 VFTSKAGGLCVCCS

-446 RTESHQLKEVAF
+446 RAESHQLKEVAF

-481 PDLLCY
+481 PDMLCY

-503 CSIRSPWVS
+503 CSIRCPWVS
-512 TVLDCNAGSLYDV
+512 AALDCSAGSLYHV

-532 LQFLQKSKRDCER
+532 LQLLHKSKRDCER

-554 YFQHTEGLEMQIIR
+554 YFQHTEDLEMQIIQ
-568 WIFENLSTCHSFD
+568 WISENLSTCHSFD

-593 RMCPETQNLDK
+593 RLCPETENLDK
-604 LLPYTSLHD
+604 LLPYTSLQD
-613 WIGVV
+613 WIGAV

-655 EPHLHYHSNMLR
+655 EPHLHYHSKVLR

-676 QREERRTT
+676 REERRTT

-698 SHLDTWDSEARLVP
+698 SHLATWDSGARLVP

-719 QQQLLMGLMVAQLKD
+719 QQQLLMGLYALEDLSSEEQINTVLSTSEANFLLCSGLPVSKFCLSFSAALSLHSFLSVYSDRSKKQMVAQLKD

-751 VLDYVANLLYLVHRI
+751 VLDYVANLLNLVHQI

-778 CIFCFDERGSAG
+778 CIFCFDERGSAA

-839 GVLQLTETCVRKL
+839 GILQLTETCVRKL

-884 WNHPINANLIARKYV
+884 WNHPINANFIARKYV

-904 KLGNRQY
+904 KLGNRQC

-919 SPVEFLPLNYL
+919 SFPVEFLPLNYL

-953 RFVEETALKNTMT
+953 RFVEETALKHTMT

>member
-1 MLLRLEPEFELRRDV
+1 MLLRLVPEFELRRDV
-16 VPWLAERGCAAAL
+16 VPWLAAQGWPAAL
-29 GNAPGGRAEPHP
+29 
-41 SGRPAGHPS
+41 
-50 LSLAASVPAGLRRGP
+50 
-65 RVRVPSG
+65 
-72 SCGRGA
+72 
-78 GDNSGPGGAAAPGA
+78 
-92 QGERPSGAGGL
+92 
-103 EVGKFAVLKELL
+103 
-115 TCRKHFY
+115 
-122 TSTTLHTLFPLL
+122 
-134 LHTFDE
+134 
-140 PAEIKILCLFAL
+140 
-152 LITDTS
+152 DTS
-158 ENLSA
+158 ENSSA
-163 LYVVN
+163 LYIVN

-174 IIYTWKGNHRNTH
+174 IIYTWKGSQRNTH

-193 QTKQNEHLYMFE
+193 QSKQNEHLYTFE
-205 KNLHIIS
+205 KDLHIIS
-212 CSINNERTLLAVSFC
+212 CSVNNERTLLAVSFRH
-227 QYAEEEGASQLLQ
+227 YTEDETASQLLQ

-277 GRNASTESRLLLV
+277 DRNASTESRLLLV

-299 DIHVVAEEDHKVVIQ
+299 DIRVVAEEHKVVIQ

-322 KVVDDLV
+322 KVADDLV

-349 STLKCVQFYPD
+349 STLRCVQFYPD
-360 ENFNSILESHLDITV
+360 ENFNSILESHLDISL

-403 VFTSKTGGLCVCYS
+403 VFTSKAGGLCVCCS
-417 LVSDIPHEII
+417 LACDTPDEIT

-434 KGYNKTFTVSLE
+434 K
-446 RTESHQLKEVAF
+446 
-458 MNLDYYVAAYLPG
+458 DYYVAAYLPG

-481 PDLLCY
+481 PDLLCH

-503 CSIRSPWVS
+503 YPIRSPLVS
-512 TVLDCNAGSLYDV
+512 TILDCEAGSLYAV
-525 SISDSAL
+525 SISDSTL
-532 LQFLQKSKRDCER
+532 LQLLQKSKQDSER

-554 YFQHTEGLEMQIIR
+554 YFQHTEDLEMQIIR
-568 WIFENLSTCHSFD
+568 WISENLSTCHSFD
-581 PIQEFIIASLYC
+581 PIQEFIVASLYC

-604 LLPYTSLHD
+604 LLPYTSLLD

-655 EPHLHYHSNMLR
+655 EPQLHYHNNVLR
-667 REWCNLSEE
+667 REWRNLSEE
-676 QREERRTT
+676 REERRTT

-751 VLDYVANLLYLVHRI
+751 VLDYVANLLNLIHRI

-778 CIFCFDERGSAG
+778 CVFCFDERGSAG

-827 LPLHTLLHYIDN
+827 LPLHTLLHYIDI

-861 NEKLKF
+861 NEKLKL

-877 GQKVRQY
+877 GQKVRQF

-899 KLLLE
+899 KVLLE
-904 KLGNRQY
+904 NLGNRQC
-911 SRPVPERL
+911 SRSIPERF
-919 SPVEFLPLNYL
+919 SVPVEFLPLNYL
-930 TNMLAEIEN
+930 TSMLTEIEN

-953 RFVEETALKNTMT
+953 RFVEEMALKHTMT
-966 LLGLKYS
+966 FLGLKYS

>member
-1 MLLRLEPEFELRRDV
+1 
-16 VPWLAERGCAAAL
+16 
-29 GNAPGGRAEPHP
+29 GN
-41 SGRPAGHPS
+41 
-50 LSLAASVPAGLRRGP
+50 
-65 RVRVPSG
+65 
-72 SCGRGA
+72 
-78 GDNSGPGGAAAPGA
+78 
-92 QGERPSGAGGL
+92 Q
-103 EVGKFAVLKELL
+103 
-115 TCRKHFY
+115 
-122 TSTTLHTLFPLL
+122 
-134 LHTFDE
+134 
-140 PAEIKILCLFAL
+140 
-152 LITDTS
+152 
-158 ENLSA
+158 
-163 LYVVN
+163 
-168 VERNGK
+168 
-174 IIYTWKGNHRNTH
+174 RNTH

-205 KNLHIIS
+205 KDLHIMS
-212 CSINNERTLLAVSFC
+212 CSVNNERTLLAVSFR
-227 QYAEEEGASQLLQ
+227 QYTEEERVSRLLQ
-240 SVSKYLTLLIEIH
+240 SVSKYLALLVEIH

-268 RVQFLYPVE
+268 RVQFLYPAE
-277 GRNASTESRLLLV
+277 GRNTSTESRLLLV

-299 DIHVVAEEDHKVVIQ
+299 DIHVVAEEEHKMVIEN
-314 KSGQLPRA
+314 SGQLPRA
-322 KVVDDLV
+322 RVADDLI

-340 FYIVPKESK
+340 FYIVAKEST

-360 ENFNSILESHLDITV
+360 ENFNSILESHLDISV

-393 DVASKSLNLQ
+393 DVASKSLNIQ
-403 VFTSKTGGLCVCYS
+403 VFTSKAGGLCVCCS
-417 LVSDIPHEII
+417 LASDIPDEIV

-434 KGYNKTFTVSLE
+434 KGYNKTFKVSLE

-495 ARIDTLQN
+495 ARIDKLKN
-503 CSIRSPWVS
+503 CSIRSPLTS
-512 TVLDCNAGSLYDV
+512 TVLDCHLGSMYAV

-532 LQFLQKSKRDCER
+532 LQFLQNSKRDSER

-554 YFQHTEGLEMQIIR
+554 HFQHTEDLEMQVIW
-568 WIFENLSTCHSFD
+568 WISENLSTCHSFD
-581 PIQEFIIASLYC
+581 PIQEFIVASLYC
-593 RMCPETQNLDK
+593 RMCPETHNLDK
-604 LLPYTSLHD
+604 LLPYTSLLD
-613 WIGVV
+613 WIGII
-618 PGVICATDIISLP
+618 PGVTCATDIISLP

-655 EPHLHYHSNMLR
+655 EPHLHYHSNVLR
-667 REWCNLSEE
+667 REWRNLSEE
-676 QREERRTT
+676 VNMLCSFGDFCLFKNQREERRTT
-684 AYLRNIFENAKKVL
+684 AYLRNIFENAKK
-698 SHLDTWDSEARLVP
+698 LVP
-712 LFEEEDY
+712 LFQEEDY

-751 VLDYVANLLYLVHRI
+751 VLDYVANLLNVVHRI

-778 CIFCFDERGSAG
+778 CVFCFDERGSTE

-839 GVLQLTETCVRKL
+839 GVLHLTETCVRKL
-852 LKDLDDTEQ
+852 LKDLDDTEK

-877 GQKVRQY
+877 GQKVRQF
-884 WNHPINANLIARKYV
+884 WNHPINANFIARKYV

-904 KLGNRQY
+904 KLGNRQC
-911 SRPVPERL
+911 SRPIPERL
-919 SPVEFLPLNYL
+919 SVPVEFLPLNYL

-939 QGVHPYEKQDHVNA
+939 QGVHSYEKDDHVNV
-953 RFVEETALKNTMT
+953 RFVEEMALKHTVT

>member
-1 MLLRLEPEFELRRDV
+1 MLLQLVAEFDLQRDV
-16 VPWLAERGCAAAL
+16 VPWLAARGWAAAL
-29 GNAPGGRAEPHP
+29 
-41 SGRPAGHPS
+41 
-50 LSLAASVPAGLRRGP
+50 
-65 RVRVPSG
+65 
-72 SCGRGA
+72 
-78 GDNSGPGGAAAPGA
+78 
-92 QGERPSGAGGL
+92 
-103 EVGKFAVLKELL
+103 
-115 TCRKHFY
+115 
-122 TSTTLHTLFPLL
+122 
-134 LHTFDE
+134 
-140 PAEIKILCLFAL
+140 
-152 LITDTS
+152 DTS
-158 ENLSA
+158 ESSSA

-174 IIYTWKGNHRNTH
+174 IIYTWKGNQRNTH

-205 KNLHIIS
+205 RDLHIIS
-212 CSINNERTLLAVSFC
+212 CSVNNERTLLAVSFR
-227 QYAEEEGASQLLQ
+227 QYTEEERVSRLLQ
-240 SVSKYLTLLIEIH
+240 SVSRYLTLLIEIH

-268 RVQFLYPVE
+268 RVQFLHPVE
-277 GRNASTESRLLLV
+277 GRNTSTESRLLLV

-299 DIHVVAEEDHKVVIQ
+299 DIRVVAEEEHKVVIQ
-314 KSGQLPRA
+314 NSGQLPRA
-322 KVVDDLV
+322 RVADDLI

-340 FYIVPKESK
+340 FYIIPKESR

-360 ENFNSILESHLDITV
+360 ENFNSILESHLDISV

-403 VFTSKTGGLCVCYS
+403 VFTNNAGGLCVCCS
-417 LVSDIPHEII
+417 LASDIPDEIT
-427 YSIYFLH
+427 YSVHFLH

-446 RTESHQLKEVAF
+446 GTESHQLKEVAF

-495 ARIDTLQN
+495 ARIDMLQN
-503 CSIRSPWVS
+503 CSIRSPLMS
-512 TVLDCNAGSLYDV
+512 TVLDCHAGNMYAV

-532 LQFLQKSKRDCER
+532 LKFLQNSKEDSER

-554 YFQHTEGLEMQIIR
+554 YFRHTEDLEMQIIW
-568 WIFENLSTCHSFD
+568 WISESLSTCNFFD

-593 RMCPETQNLDK
+593 RMCPETHNLDK
-604 LLPYTSLHD
+604 LLPYTSLLD
-613 WIGVV
+613 WIGVI
-618 PGVICATDIISLP
+618 PGVTCATDIISLP

-655 EPHLHYHSNMLR
+655 EPHLHYHNNVLR
-667 REWCNLSEE
+667 REWRNLSEE
-676 QREERRTT
+676 REERRTT

-698 SHLDTWDSEARLVP
+698 SHLDTWDSEERLVP
-712 LFEEEDY
+712 LFQEEDY
-719 QQQLLMGLMVAQLKD
+719 EQQLLMGLMVAQLKD
-734 HLMRHLQYVGKK
+734 HLMRHLLYVGKK

-751 VLDYVANLLYLVHRI
+751 VLDYVANLLNLVHRI

-778 CIFCFDERGSAG
+778 CTFCFDERGSTG

-839 GVLQLTETCVRKL
+839 GVLHLTETCVRKL
-852 LKDLDDTEQ
+852 LKDLDDTEK

-877 GQKVRQY
+877 GQKVRQF
-884 WNHPINANLIARKYV
+884 WNHPINANIIAQKYV
-899 KLLLE
+899 KLLLD
-904 KLGNRQY
+904 KLGNRQC

-919 SPVEFLPLNYL
+919 PVPVEFLPLNYL
-930 TNMLAEIEN
+930 INKLAEIEN
-939 QGVHPYEKQDHVNA
+939 QGVDPYEKQDNVDV
-953 RFVEETALKNTMT
+953 RFVEETALKHTMT

>member
-1 MLLRLEPEFELRRDV
+1 MCFCHLEYDNLFFFSGVFPYFLF
-16 VPWLAERGCAAAL
+16 CAALSRCAL
-29 GNAPGGRAEPHP
+29 
-41 SGRPAGHPS
+41 
-50 LSLAASVPAGLRRGP
+50 LSVSILASCSSV
-65 RVRVPSG
+65 S
-72 SCGRGA
+72 
-78 GDNSGPGGAAAPGA
+78 
-92 QGERPSGAGGL
+92 
-103 EVGKFAVLKELL
+103 LL
-115 TCRKHFY
+115 TILFI
-122 TSTTLHTLFPLL
+122 HTPHGISCPVLL
-134 LHTFDE
+134 NSLV
-140 PAEIKILCLFAL
+140 PV
-152 LITDTS
+152 DTS
-158 ENLSA
+158 ESSSA
-163 LYVVN
+163 LYIVN

-174 IIYTWKGNHRNTH
+174 VIYTWKGNQRNTH

-205 KNLHIIS
+205 KDLYIIS
-212 CSINNERTLLAVSFC
+212 CSINNERTLLAVSFR
-227 QYAEEEGASQLLQ
+227 QYTEEERVSRLLQ

-299 DIHVVAEEDHKVVIQ
+299 DIHVGVEEEHKVVIQ
-314 KSGQLPRA
+314 NSGQLPRA
-322 KVVDDLV
+322 RVVDDLI

-340 FYIVPKESK
+340 FYIVPK
-349 STLKCVQFYPD
+349 
-360 ENFNSILESHLDITV
+360 LESHLDISV

-403 VFTSKTGGLCVCYS
+403 VFTSKAGSLCVCCS
-417 LVSDIPHEII
+417 LASDTPDEIM

-487 SLFLTGED
+487 SLFLTGEE
-495 ARIDTLQN
+495 ARIDMLQN
-503 CSIRSPWVS
+503 CSIRSPLMS
-512 TVLDCNAGSLYDV
+512 TVLDCHIGSMYAV
-525 SISDSAL
+525 SIRDSTL
-532 LQFLQKSKRDCER
+532 LQFLQNSKRDSER

-554 YFQHTEGLEMQIIR
+554 HFQHTEDLEMQIIW
-568 WIFENLSTCHSFD
+568 WISENLSTCHSFD

-593 RMCPETQNLDK
+593 RMCSETHNLDK
-604 LLPYTSLHD
+604 LLPYTSLLD
-613 WIGVV
+613 WIGII
-618 PGVICATDIISLP
+618 PGVTCATDIISLP

-655 EPHLHYHSNMLR
+655 EPHLHYHSNVLR
-667 REWCNLSEE
+667 REWRNLSEE
-676 QREERRTT
+676 REERRTT

-698 SHLDTWDSEARLVP
+698 SHLDTWDSEERLVP
-712 LFEEEDY
+712 LFQEEDY

-751 VLDYVANLLYLVHRI
+751 VLDYVANLLNLVHRI

-778 CIFCFDERGSAG
+778 CIFCFDERGSTG

-839 GVLQLTETCVRKL
+839 GVLHLTETCVRKL
-852 LKDLDDTEQ
+852 LKDLDDTEK

-877 GQKVRQY
+877 GQKVRQF
-884 WNHPINANLIARKYV
+884 WNHPINANFIARKYV

-904 KLGNRQY
+904 KLGNRQC
-911 SRPVPERL
+911 SRPIPERL
-919 SPVEFLPLNYL
+919 SVPVEFLPLNYL
-930 TNMLAEIEN
+930 TNMLAEVES
-939 QGVHPYEKQDHVNA
+939 QGVHPYEKQDHVNV
-953 RFVEETALKNTMT
+953 RFVEETALKHTMT